1 MSLLNVSTRASAVDR
16 RLRAA
21 GVEIET
27 AVALMG
33 CLIILG
39 ADAQGL
45 SLIPLV
51 SSLEKTYSLTPGQAS
66 WVLSAPGVVAAGCIP
81 TFARL
86 GDRFGMRAL
95 VLASLVIAF
104 LANLLCALAPS
115 FALLVAARAV
125 LGMSAALPLIYAIL
139 RARGTSERRTTRGVA
154 LITLASG
161 VGVAVA
167 YLLSGFIIQANGGVR
182 DVFWA
187 LTILAGITVL
197 AAWWVLPDTH
207 SRSADPVD
215 WAGAALVSV
224 GLVGVVLAIT
234 EGSTWGWSSAPV
246 LVSLIGGAAVLGL
259 WALLEMRQ
267 RYPLVNVRRV
277 ANRVALPSFI
287 VVAVLAT
294 MAGYTNL
301 AQSTYVQLPKVT
313 GYGLGLTVL
322 QSAYVLCAIA
332 AGEIVGGIVA
342 GPVISRLG
350 PRRVMVVGCAVIAV
364 NFAVLAASHNGIWHF
379 IVWDFVWGLAF
390 VFVYSAA
397 NAAFLVDATPPEA
410 AMYVSANTVVSS
422 AAVGIGP
429 AVFIAIL
436 TSRFLPHT
444 PIPDPVVFTRMW
456 VYAAV
461 ASVVIGAFALLV
473 RRSRYVPAAGPAG
486 AEPAAAA
493 QAPGGMEAAAGG
505 PANA

>member
-1 MSLLNVSTRASAVDR
+1 MTMSLPNISASGAAVDR
-16 RLRAA
+16 RLTAA
-21 GVEIET
+21 GVQIET

-51 SSLEKTYSLTPGQAS
+51 SSLEKTYSITPGQAS

-86 GDRFGMRAL
+86 GDRFGMRPL

-115 FALLVAARAV
+115 YGLLVAARAV
-125 LGMSAALPLIYAIL
+125 LGMSAALPLTYAIL
-139 RARGTSERRTTRGVA
+139 RARGTSEQRTTRGVA

-182 DVFWA
+182 AVLWA
-187 LTILAGITVL
+187 LTILSGITVL
-197 AAWWVLPDTH
+197 AAWWILPDTH
-207 SRSADPVD
+207 ARSADPVD

-234 EGSTWGWSSAPV
+234 EGSTWGWTSVPV
-246 LVSLIGGAAVLGL
+246 LTSLIGGLVVLGL
-259 WALLEMRQ
+259 WVVLEMRR
-267 RYPLVNVRRV
+267 RYPLVNIRRV
-277 ANRVALPSFI
+277 CNRVAMPSFI
-287 VVAVLAT
+287 VVAVTGT

-301 AQSTYVQLPKVT
+301 AQSTYTQLPKAT

-332 AGEIVGGIVA
+332 VGEIVGGTVA
-342 GPVISRLG
+342 GTVISRLG
-350 PRRVMVVGCAVIAV
+350 PRRVMAVGSVVIAA
-364 NFAVLAASHNGIWHF
+364 NFAVLAASHDGVWHF
-379 IVWDFVWGLAF
+379 VLWDFIWGFAF

-397 NAAFLVDATPPEA
+397 NAAFLEDATPPEA
-410 AMYVSANTVVSS
+410 AMYVSANTVISS
-422 AAVGIGP
+422 AASGIGP
-429 AVFIAIL
+429 AIFTAIL
-436 TSRFLPHT
+436 TSRYIPHT
-444 PIPDPVVFTRMW
+444 PIPAPVVFTHMW

-461 ASVVIGAFALLV
+461 ASVAIGAIALLV
-473 RRSRYVPAAGPAG
+473 RRPRYVPAEEPLVAGSS
-486 AEPAAAA
+486 
-493 QAPGGMEAAAGG
+493 GMETAPPD
-505 PANA
+505 PATA

>member
-1 MSLLNVSTRASAVDR
+1 MSTPNVSTAEPVVDR

-21 GVEIET
+21 GVETET

-51 SSLEKTYSLTPGQAS
+51 SSLEKTYSLSPGQAS
-66 WVLSAPGVVAAGCIP
+66 WVLSAPGVVAAGCVP

-104 LANLLCALAPS
+104 LANLACSLAPS

-182 DVFWA
+182 AVFWA
-187 LTILAGITVL
+187 LTILSGITVL
-197 AAWWVLPDTH
+197 AAWWILPDTPA
-207 SRSADPVD
+207 RSAEPID

-234 EGSTWGWSSAPV
+234 EGSTWGWTSAPV
-246 LVSLIGGAAVLGL
+246 LVSLIGGAAVLVL
-259 WALLEMRQ
+259 WVLVELRQ
-267 RYPLVNVRRV
+267 RYPLVNIRRV
-277 ANRVALPSFI
+277 CNRVALPAFI
-287 VVAVLAT
+287 VVAVCGT

-301 AQSTYVQLPKVT
+301 AQSTYVQMPTVT
-313 GYGLGLTVL
+313 GYGLGLSVL
-322 QSAYVLCAIA
+322 NSAFVLCAIA
-332 AGEIVGGIVA
+332 IGEIVGGTVA

-350 PRRVMVVGCAVIAV
+350 PRRVMVGGCAVIAV
-364 NFAVLAASHNGIWHF
+364 NFAVLAASHDGVWHF
-379 IVWDFVWGLAF
+379 VAWDFVWGLAF

-397 NAAFLVDATPPEA
+397 NAAFLVDATPSEA

-429 AVFIAIL
+429 AVFTAIL
-436 TSRFLPHT
+436 TSRFIPHT
-444 PIPDPVVFTRMW
+444 PVPDPVVFTRMW

-461 ASVVIGAFALLV
+461 ASLVIGAFALLV
-473 RRSRYVPAAGPAG
+473 RRSRYVPAGGSGSGDGDGDQAS
-486 AEPAAAA
+486 AA
-493 QAPGGMEAAAGG
+493 QAAA
-505 PANA
+505 

>member
-1 MSLLNVSTRASAVDR
+1 MSVPNVSTTASSVDR
-16 RLRAA
+16 RLQAA

-45 SLIPLV
+45 SLIPLI
-51 SSLEKTYSLTPGQAS
+51 SSLEKTFSLSPGQAS

-81 TFARL
+81 TFSRL

-104 LANLLCALAPS
+104 FANLLCALAPS
-115 FALLVAARAV
+115 FPLLVTARAI

-139 RARGTSERRTTRGVA
+139 RARGSSERRTTRGVA

-187 LTILAGITVL
+187 LTILSGITVL
-197 AAWWVLPDTH
+197 AAWRVLPDTPT
-207 SRSADPVD
+207 RSAEPID

-224 GLVGVVLAIT
+224 GLVGVVLAVT

-246 LVSLIGGAAVLGL
+246 LAALIGGAAVLCL

-277 ANRVALPSFI
+277 CNRVALPSFI
-287 VVAVLAT
+287 VVAVTGT

-301 AQSTYVQLPKVT
+301 AQSTYVQMPTAT

-322 QSAYVLCAIA
+322 ESAYVLCAIA
-332 AGEIVGGIVA
+332 AGEIIGGTIA
-342 GPVISRLG
+342 GAVISRYG

-364 NFAVLAASHNGIWHF
+364 NFVILAASHNGIWNF
-379 IVWDFVWGLAF
+379 VAWDFVWGFAF

-397 NAAFLVDATPPEA
+397 NAAFLADATPPEA

-422 AAVGIGP
+422 AASGIGP
-429 AVFIAIL
+429 ALFTAIL
-436 TSRFLPHT
+436 TSRFIPHT
-444 PIPDPVVFTRMW
+444 PVPDPVVFTHMW

-461 ASVVIGAFALLV
+461 ASVVIGAFALLI
-473 RRSRYVPAAGPAG
+473 RRPRYVPAGAGQAG
-486 AEPAAAA
+486 AA
-493 QAPGGMEAAAGG
+493 QAPDGMETAAGG
-505 PANA
+505 PATA